1 MGETQ
6 TTRHPRVEKYDPL
19 KGRFIR
25 DMKVTDIVNIFKK
38 GSPTSNDTVSWDMVT
53 YTTDAYVELFPY
65 IVHGH
70 HHGTATS
77 PQFLIYG
84 PNSTTALAFQ
94 CDQYGEGYTI
104 VTDCNCPL
112 MRVAPSST
120 ITITALNA
128 TNTTDTYC
136 AWIVAKKE
144 PTLSIVEDA

>member
-25 DMKVTDIVNIFKK
+25 DIKTTDIINIFAKA
-38 GSPTSNDTVSWDMVT
+38 SPTSTDTISWDMVT
-53 YTTDAYVELFPY
+53 YTTDAYSNLYPY
-65 IVHGH
+65 VFSAH
-70 HHGTATS
+70 HCGTDTC
-77 PQFLIYG
+77 PQFIVYG
-84 PNSTTALAFQ
+84 PNSTTIMAIQ
-94 CDQYGEGYTI
+94 TDNNGEGYTI

-112 MRVAPSST
+112 ARVAESST
-120 ITITALNA
+120 ITISVLNA

-144 PTLSIVEDA
+144 PLLSVVEDA

>member
-25 DMKVTDIVNIFKK
+25 DIKTTDIINIFGK
-38 GSPTSNDTVSWDMVT
+38 GSPTASDTASWDIVT
-53 YTTDAYVELFPY
+53 YTTDAHSNLYPY
-65 IVHGH
+65 IIHCH
-70 HHGTATS
+70 HDGTATS
-77 PQFLIYG
+77 PQFIVYG
-84 PNSTTALAFQ
+84 PDSATAMAIQ
-94 CDQYGEGYTI
+94 CDQNGEGYTI

-112 MRVAPSST
+112 MRVAESST
-120 ITITALNA
+120 ITITVLNA

-136 AWIVAKKE
+136 AWITAKKE